1 MNIPQKLI
9 AAKLFLCLEYDSLI
23 KQVVAW
29 FETKIALKTTIFAV
43 EKCAAPF

>member
-9 AAKLFLCLEYDSLI
+9 AAELFLCLESDSLF

-29 FETKIALKTTIFAV
+29 CETKIALKTTIFAV

>member
-9 AAKLFLCLEYDSLI
+9 ASELFLYLEYDSVI

-29 FETKIALKTTIFAV
+29 CKTKIALKTTIFAV

>member
-9 AAKLFLCLEYDSLI
+9 AAELFLCLEYDSLI

-29 FETKIALKTTIFAV
+29 CETKIALITTIFAV